1 MSNATYNDALL
12 LAVVDRYLG
21 KLTARMNL
29 IHVLMIVVCL
39 VVVLVFFVQAG
50 FALYSLTK
58 MKKRPELP
66 TELVI
71 QNETKGSKRS
81 KSSKSSKRNSSK
93 KSSKS
98 SRRSEKSEESSR
110 KCSDSARRY
119 PSKEAKVQIDFE
131 KEPEKKKKGLEM
143 PPTIEM
149 AAVLPPAYQYADPAS
164 LRPDIKQGLML
175 AADMAP
181 TYPGNISVTPSLST
195 ANESSKQ
202 SDIHTVRTSVST
214 PKTAIPLDISA
225 LRTATEP
232 PSRMH
237 NSDTKTAVAPATPTF
252 KTAIGPSTPTQSAK

>member
-71 QNETKGSKRS
+71 QDETKGSKRS
-81 KSSKSSKRNSSK
+81 KSSKRKSSK

-98 SRRSEKSEESSR
+98 SRRGEKSEESSR

-131 KEPEKKKKGLEM
+131 KEPEKKKKSLEM

-202 SDIHTVRTSVST
+202 GDIHTVRTSVST
-214 PKTAIPLDISA
+214 PKTAIPPDTSA